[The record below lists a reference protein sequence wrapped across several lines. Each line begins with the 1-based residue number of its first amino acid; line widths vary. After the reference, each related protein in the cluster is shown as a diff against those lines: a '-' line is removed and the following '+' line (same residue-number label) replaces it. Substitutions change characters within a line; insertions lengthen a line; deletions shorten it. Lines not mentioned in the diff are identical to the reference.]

1 MGDFEPRLSG
11 LGESTV
17 RYHPDRSG
25 DLTEVHYLDPGHC
38 QAGSLTG
45 AVASQRVTEARE
57 GSLRLIGNQPSSAKA
72 EESLTVRPTS
82 RTDGKPG
89 LSDPVVLYG
98 RAIAQRIK
106 GTPGITG

>member
-1 MGDFEPRLSG
+1 MGGFEPRFLD
-11 LGESTV
+11 LGEPTV
-17 RYHPDRSG
+17 RYHPASSVV
-25 DLTEVHYLDPGHC
+25 LTYSRNPGKGHSE
-38 QAGSLTG
+38 AGSLTG
-45 AVASQRVTEARE
+45 AVASQSVTEARE

-72 EESLTVRPTS
+72 EGSLTVRPTS
-82 RTDGKPG
+82 RADGKPG